1 MILLQEK
8 KMEKQKLKNVGVA
21 ICGSF
26 CTHAKIIDII
36 KQMIEKGYEVTPIV
50 TNVVATTDTRFGTAK
65 DFIGKLE
72 NLCNK
77 NVVKTIVDAEPLG
90 PNNMID
96 VLVIAPCTGNTLSKL
111 AQAITDNAVLMTAK
125 AHMRNNKPVVV
136 GISSNDSLGINME
149 NIAKLVAT
157 KNVYFVPFG
166 QDDFEKKPKS
176 LICDWNLIIDT
187 MLLAFDNVQIQ
198 PMLLKQ

>member
-1 MILLQEK
+1 
-8 KMEKQKLKNVGVA
+8 MEKQKLKNVGVA